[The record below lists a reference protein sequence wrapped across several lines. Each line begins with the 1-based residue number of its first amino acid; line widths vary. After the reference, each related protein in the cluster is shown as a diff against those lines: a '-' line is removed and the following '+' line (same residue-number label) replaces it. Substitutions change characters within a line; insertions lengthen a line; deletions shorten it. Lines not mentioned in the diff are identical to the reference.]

1 MTRRTTYRI
10 KQKKQPQQPNQQSTG
25 QIWWSGWRSGFGGG
39 FFTCMVLAA
48 IGFIGYRS
56 CTIAQAD
63 GSNTVVCKVDFI
75 TGINSKAR
83 EKYRNSRSPASQ
95 HSGQLE
101 SLAREI
107 TVKVRSGKSSGS
119 GIIISKQGSWYT
131 VLTNGHVIG
140 EGDEH
145 TIETNDGKAHKAEL
159 LQRFDRDKSGEEI
172 ESGDDL
178 ALFQF
183 SSTHD
188 YKVVTLN
195 LSDLQD
201 GEQVFAAGF
210 PYLTPFVFRN
220 GDITLVLEKPL
231 KMGYQ
236 VAYGINIDKG
246 MSGGPLL
253 NGQGELVGVNGKHQ
267 PLWDAPY
274 YYKDG
279 AEVKIPR
286 EQLNKYSWAI
296 AIATFIEQAPPIVL
310 NGMDIKPAL
319 MEPNEAAA
327 KDLKAKLSYQKKGDE
342 FTDIK
347 LKLQGENN
355 QILMDDSLPI
365 DAGEQIRDLGLQVLD
380 LDGDGRS
387 EVIVDLIAEQ
397 NISYAYSLIYSYS
410 ADGKVGKP
418 LIHDWGSVDK
428 RPRYKLKKD
437 STGILLLSWNR
448 NFAGVFNQKD
458 AVYPVQIWRYSQG
471 KMLDV
476 SRESKYKALV
486 YKHTVKLWQDYQM
499 RRKRGEEVKGV
510 LAAYLAE
517 KHLLGQAKQGW
528 NVVEVYYEEPDREDY
543 FLQLDNL
550 LKGMGYIRD
559 GGS

>member
-1 MTRRTTYRI
+1 MARRKTYL
-10 KQKKQPQQPNQQSTG
+10 QKRQQPSQQSTG
-25 QIWWSGWRSGFGGG
+25 QIWRSGFGGG

-48 IGFIGYRS
+48 IGFIGSRA

-63 GSNTVVCKVDFI
+63 GSNTVVCKIDFI
-75 TGINSKAR
+75 TGPNGKAGGNSQ
-83 EKYRNSRSPASQ
+83 NSPSPASKP
-95 HSGQLE
+95 SGQME
-101 SLAREI
+101 SLAKKI

-140 EGDEH
+140 EGDDH
-145 TIETNDGKAHKAEL
+145 TIETKDGKPHKAEL

-172 ESGDDL
+172 RSGDDL

-183 SSTHD
+183 SSTND
-188 YKVVTLN
+188 YQVVTIN
-195 LSDLQD
+195 VSDLQN

-220 GDITLVLEKPL
+220 GDITHVLEKPL

-236 VAYGINIDKG
+236 VAYAINIDKG

-279 AEVKIPR
+279 TEVKIPR
-286 EQLNKYSWAI
+286 EELNEYSWAI
-296 AIATFIEQAPPIVL
+296 EIATFVEQALPTVL
-310 NGMDIKPAL
+310 NGMEIKPAL
-319 MEPNEAAA
+319 MQPDEAAA
-327 KDLKAKLSYQKKGDE
+327 KDLQAKLSYQKKGDE
-342 FTDIK
+342 FTNIK
-347 LKLQGENN
+347 LKLQGKNN
-355 QILMDDSLPI
+355 KISMDESLPI
-365 DAGEQIRDLGLQVLD
+365 DAGEKIRNLGLQVLD

-428 RPRYKLKKD
+428 QPRYKLKKD
-437 STGILLLSWNR
+437 SDGILLLSWNR

-471 KMLDV
+471 TMLDV
-476 SRESKYKALV
+476 SRESKYEALV
-486 YKHTVKLWQDYQM
+486 YNHTVKLWQDYQI
-499 RRKRGEEVKGV
+499 RLKRGEEVKGV

-517 KHLLGQAKQGW
+517 KHLLGKGNEGW
-528 NVVEVYYEEPDREDY
+528 EFVEGYYQEPDREDY
-543 FLQLDNL
+543 FVKLEKL
-550 LKGMGYIRD
+550 LKDMGY
-559 GGS
+559 

>member
-1 MTRRTTYRI
+1 MNSGKQPQL
-10 KQKKQPQQPNQQSTG
+10 KQKKQPPQPSQQSTG
-25 QIWWSGWRSGFGGG
+25 QIWWSGFCGG

-48 IGFIGYRS
+48 IGFIGYRA

-75 TGINSKAR
+75 TGLNSKAR
-83 EKYRNSRSPASQ
+83 EKDRNSRSPAPMPSVR
-95 HSGQLE
+95 LE
-101 SLAREI
+101 NLAREI
-107 TVKVRSGKSSGS
+107 TVKVRSGQSSGS
-119 GIIISKQGSWYT
+119 GIIISKEGSWYT

-145 TIETNDGKAHKAEL
+145 TIETKDKEEHKAEL

-183 SSTHD
+183 SSTNN
-188 YKVVTLN
+188 YQIVTIN
-195 LSDLQD
+195 VSDLQD

-286 EQLNKYSWAI
+286 EELNEYSWAI
-296 AIATFIEQAPPIVL
+296 AIATFVEQAPATVL
-310 NGMDIKPAL
+310 NGMNRKPAL
-319 MEPNEAAA
+319 REPDEAAA
-327 KDLKAKLSYQKKGDE
+327 KDLTAKLSYQKKGDE

-347 LKLQGENN
+347 LKLQGKNN

-380 LDGDGRS
+380 LDGNGRS

-428 RPRYKLKKD
+428 QPRYQLQESED
-437 STGILLLSWNR
+437 GILLLSWNR

-458 AVYPVQIWRYSQG
+458 AVYPIQIWQYSQG

-476 SRESKYKALV
+476 SRESKYQDLV
-486 YKHTVKLWQDYQM
+486 YNHTVKLWQDYQI
-499 RRKRGEEVKGV
+499 RLKRGEEVKGV

-517 KHLLGQAKQGW
+517 KHLLGQGNEGW
-528 NVVEVYYEEPDREDY
+528 NVVERNYQESDREDY
-543 FLQLDNL
+543 IVKLETL
-550 LKGMGYIRD
+550 LKNMGYIRD

>member
-1 MTRRTTYRI
+1 
-10 KQKKQPQQPNQQSTG
+10 
-25 QIWWSGWRSGFGGG
+25 
-39 FFTCMVLAA
+39 MVLAA
-48 IGFIGYRS
+48 IGFIGYRA

-63 GSNTVVCKVDFI
+63 GSNTVVCKIDFI
-75 TGINSKAR
+75 TGPNSKAR
-83 EKYRNSRSPASQ
+83 EKYQNSPSPAPMPSDR
-95 HSGQLE
+95 LE
-101 SLAREI
+101 NLAREI

-145 TIETNDGKAHKAEL
+145 TIETNDKEEHKAEL
-159 LQRFDRDKSGEEI
+159 LQRFDREKSGEELG
-172 ESGDDL
+172 SGDDL

-183 SSTHD
+183 SSTND
-188 YKVVTLN
+188 YQVVTIN
-195 LSDLQD
+195 VSDLQD

-236 VAYGINIDKG
+236 VAYAINIDKG

-279 AEVKIPR
+279 TEVKIPR
-286 EQLNKYSWAI
+286 EELNEYSWAI
-296 AIATFIEQAPPIVL
+296 AIATFVEQALPTVL
-310 NGMDIKPAL
+310 NGMEIKPAPR
-319 MEPNEAAA
+319 EPDEAAA
-327 KDLKAKLSYQKKGDE
+327 KDLTAKLSYQKKGDE
-342 FTDIK
+342 FADIK
-347 LKLQGENN
+347 LKLQGKKNK
-355 QILMDDSLPI
+355 ISMDESLPI
-365 DAGEQIRDLGLQVLD
+365 DAGEKIRNLGLQVLD

-410 ADGKVGKP
+410 ADGKVVKP
-418 LIHDWGSVDK
+418 LIHNWGSVDK
-428 RPRYKLKKD
+428 QPRYKLQED
-437 STGILLLSWNR
+437 SDGMLLLSWNR

-476 SRESKYKALV
+476 SRESKYKAIV

-528 NVVEVYYEEPDREDY
+528 SMVEVAYEEPDRADY
-543 FLQLDNL
+543 LEKLDNL